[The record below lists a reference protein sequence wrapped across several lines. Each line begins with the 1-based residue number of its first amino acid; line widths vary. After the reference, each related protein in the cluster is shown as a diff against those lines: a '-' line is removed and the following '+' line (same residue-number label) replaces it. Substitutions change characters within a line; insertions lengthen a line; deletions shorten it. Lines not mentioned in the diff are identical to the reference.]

1 MKKQFLFLLLL
12 GLLCSVGNV
21 WGEDVTFNTKTSSTP
36 TWSGTTSTSMTGTID
51 GYTVAFNKGSAG
63 SSIGTGS
70 SYFTTQQGMTISV
83 SSATNFSQI
92 VFNFSGE
99 GYAPDKKDDWPK
111 RFKASAGTLTK
122 ITNTQYTWS
131 GDASSITFSHT
142 NDDSGTAISFRF
154 TSIVITPASGG
165 SSYTV
170 TYKSGE
176 GSGVDVVVSPATT
189 IADCPNTFSAPSNK
203 AFAGWKDED
212 GTSYSVGD
220 DVEEDLTLI
229 AQWEI
234 ATSEDVLFSIAMGS
248 ESLSSVTQNTEIDL
262 STNSYAT
269 ISGGDAYLGNKNSDA
284 GKAQISSSNGVY
296 FNGNDAY
303 VKIVLDKALMTGDV
317 ITFTNPD
324 ESNRQICFT
333 TTNVRAESEATSSN
347 KYTCT
352 STFNGISTIY
362 VWRAATG
369 ATYIKNLSIKRKV
382 YARTAPTGNWGTI
395 CLPFAVSADA
405 VTASGA
411 TFYSING
418 VRRSGDTPT
427 SIVLEEADALV
438 AGNPYIFNATSD
450 FTLPYVSGS
459 TAAQT
464 INGLVGVHSRCAFAE
479 MDVENVYVVS
489 GGQIKHAT
497 TSSGVEAY
505 RAYIQ
510 MNAVSAPSAAPG
522 RRIIEMPLEGN
533 SATGVN
539 EIEANDKAVKFI
551 ENGRILILRD
561 GITYDALGR
570 IVK

>member
-12 GLLCSVGNV
+12 GLLCSVGNA
-21 WGEDVTFNTKTSSTP
+21 WGAEVTISP
-36 TWSGTTSTSMTGTID
+36 AD
-51 GYTVAFNKGSAG
+51 GAA
-63 SSIGTGS
+63 S
-70 SYFTTQQGMTISV
+70 SYYF
-83 SSATNFSQI
+83 
-92 VFNFSGE
+92 
-99 GYAPDKKDDWPK
+99 
-111 RFKASAGTLTK
+111 
-122 ITNTQYTWS
+122 
-131 GDASSITFSHT
+131 DA
-142 NDDSGTAISFRF
+142 DGTAITAIAGSGAKSVGYNSGTPKITVDGKNNPNATFAFTIDEGVTITSFQVNGTANNNTTYALDGAAVTFGTALTGLSKTGSMSFVLTCTDAASSSSNRNTTISSF
-154 TSIVITPASGG
+154 TLEYTTSGGGG

-176 GSGVDVVVSPATT
+176 GSGDDVVVSPATT
-189 IADCPNTFSAPSNK
+189 IAGCPNTFSAPSNK

-229 AQWEI
+229 AQWEF
-234 ATSEDVLFSIAMGS
+234 APSEDVLFSIAMGS

-269 ISGGDAYLGNKNSDA
+269 ISGGSASLGNKSSDDS
-284 GKAQISSSNGVY
+284 KAQISSSNGVF

-303 VKIVLDKALMTGDV
+303 VKIVLGKALMTGDV
-317 ITFTNPD
+317 ITFTNPAND
-324 ESNRQICFT
+324 KQICFT

-369 ATYIKNLSIKRKV
+369 STYIKNLSIKRKV

-418 VRRSGDTPT
+418 VRRSGETPT
-427 SIVLEEADALV
+427 SIVLEEADELV
-438 AGNPYIFNATSD
+438 AGNHYIFYAASD
-450 FTLPYVSGS
+450 FTLPYTSGS

-464 INGLVGVHSRCAFAE
+464 INGLVGKHSRFAFAE

-510 MNAVSAPSAAPG
+510 MDAVSAPSAAPG

-539 EIEANDKAVKFI
+539 EIESADKAVKFV